1 MTWYLFGESYTDLQ
15 RPERAVGFYERAV
28 EREPK
33 FVDAVYGLGVTYAR
47 LGRKAEFDATVQLL
61 KKLDPQ
67 AAQKLAAT
75 PLTAR

>member
-1 MTWYLFGESYTDLQ
+1 
-15 RPERAVGFYERAV
+15 
-28 EREPK
+28 
-33 FVDAVYGLGVTYAR
+33 VYGLGVAYAR